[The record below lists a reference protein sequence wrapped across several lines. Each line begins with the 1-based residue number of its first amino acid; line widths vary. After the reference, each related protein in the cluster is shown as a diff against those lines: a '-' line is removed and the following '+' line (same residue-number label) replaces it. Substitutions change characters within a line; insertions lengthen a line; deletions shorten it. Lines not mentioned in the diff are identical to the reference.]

1 MQADVRNTLAPQ
13 ISCMGTV
20 PVHATVLYAV
30 PNKAG
35 AVLTSGSILDAAR
48 HSETVTR
55 LRENI

>member
-1 MQADVRNTLAPQ
+1 
-13 ISCMGTV
+13 MGTV